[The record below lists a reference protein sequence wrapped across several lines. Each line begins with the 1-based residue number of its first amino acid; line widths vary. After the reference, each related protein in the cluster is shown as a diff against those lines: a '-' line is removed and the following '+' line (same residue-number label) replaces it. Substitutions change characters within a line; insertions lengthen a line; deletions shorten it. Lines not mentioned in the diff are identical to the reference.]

1 MKQQRHC
8 VADLALYEYLRRRL
22 TERALPLGLIPLW
35 AILGAKSDFLRL
47 SADDYIQDSDQRL
60 AARETR
66 GQSYIEIVG
75 GVDGTNIYLSSK
87 TTH

>member
-1 MKQQRHC
+1 MKHQRHC

-75 GVDGTNIYLSSK
+75 GVDGTNILK
-87 TTH
+87 